1 MTDREPDDLYD
12 ALRRRLADHGQ
23 EPPAPLWAN
32 IRAQLPPPVAAPQ
45 LRKRS
50 HKRTAAA
57 LLLLLL
63 AVVGTVGW
71 QWWRVGQRRELA
83 QQAARRADQQNQLAT
98 VQPGTAQAPDAARS
112 GSASEGPVAGV
123 APASDAASSSAPTS
137 ATPAVAAAGEAAPG
151 TATPRNAVAGD
162 GTGPVSGPGSTGAV
176 VASGAITAA
185 SRPAVKTATG
195 RTEGIAMVGR
205 SARKRRFAAALVKPA
220 TEDQEAASAARP
232 GPAGRPVNVAAVTVA
247 VVAPRAAASEEAGRM
262 NDIGATP
269 GSQSGLANGEM
280 GSTQAAADAGISS
293 REAASSTWTSP
304 LALRR
309 ATLSP
314 VEMAALRLA
323 LPADTL
329 PRLPAVPVRRWA
341 VQVVGGPAYTYR
353 HLSQSNDLAYNAPS
367 SPTPNTI
374 RSFDTAGS
382 VREQQE
388 QAGTGL
394 ALALQVRRVLS
405 GRWSLSAGL
414 GYQEYAL
421 QRTYDE
427 VKAITSSIP
436 PVVVSNP
443 RPPVTTYVFTQST
456 YRDTYR
462 FLTVPVRLSYVL
474 GATKKLS
481 YAFSGGADAAFYLG
495 GNSAGSDAARHAWG
509 PGADGPN
516 RALNLSLSGGLDV
529 RYRVAPRLELLAQP
543 SATYFLNSLAKPV
556 SGLTPRHLLGA
567 GVLLG
572 VSYDWR

>member
-45 LRKRS
+45 LRKRR

-63 AVVGTVGW
+63 AVVGTAGW

-98 VQPGTAQAPDAARS
+98 LQPGTAPAPGAARS

-123 APASDAASSSAPTS
+123 APASGAASFSAPAS

-151 TATPRNAVAGD
+151 ATTPRNAVAGN
-162 GTGPVSGPGSTGAV
+162 GTGLVSGPSSTGAA

-205 SARKRRFAAALVKPA
+205 SARKGRFAAVLAKPGA
-220 TEDQEAASAARP
+220 GDQEAASAARP
-232 GPAGRPVNVAAVTVA
+232 GQAWRPVNAAAVTVA
-247 VVAPRAAASEEAGRM
+247 AVAPRGAVSGAGRM
-262 NDIGATP
+262 NDNGATP
-269 GSQSGLANGEM
+269 VNQSGLASGEI
-280 GSTQAAADAGISS
+280 GGTQAAAVAGMSS
-293 REAASSTWTSP
+293 SEAASSTWTGP
-304 LALRR
+304 LASRR
-309 ATLSP
+309 AVLSP

-353 HLSQSNDLAYNAPS
+353 HLSQSNDLASNALS

-374 RSFDTAGS
+374 RSYDTAGN

-405 GRWSLSAGL
+405 GRWSLSTGL

-443 RPPVTTYVFTQST
+443 RPPITTYVFTQST

-474 GATKKLS
+474 GATKKIS

-509 PGADGPN
+509 PSADGPN

-529 RYRVAPRLELLAQP
+529 RYRVASRLELLAQP
-543 SATYFLNSLAKPV
+543 SATYFLSSLAKPV